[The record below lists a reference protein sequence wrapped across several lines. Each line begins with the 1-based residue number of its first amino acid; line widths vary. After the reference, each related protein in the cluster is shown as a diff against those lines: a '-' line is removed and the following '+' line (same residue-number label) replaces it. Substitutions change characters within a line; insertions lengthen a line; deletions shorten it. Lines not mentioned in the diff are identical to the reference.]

1 MKKILLLV
9 SAISLLSVPA
19 FSQAAIKCWTNK
31 EGVRECGNAI
41 PPEYAQQGSET
52 INNRGITVETKER
65 ALTREELAKV
75 REKEEAEQQRTA
87 AEEEKLKKQAAAD
100 RVLLATFLSEEEII
114 TARDRKLAV
123 IDGNIEIT
131 NNTIDKLNDDLQ
143 TQRKKAANYE
153 RRGKTV
159 PEGTLKEIASLERQ
173 ISSKQEFIQNKEAEK
188 EVIRAKYAK
197 DLERFREL
205 KAQGKK
211 LR

>member
-1 MKKILLLV
+1 MKKRLLFV
-9 SAISLLSVPA
+9 SVITLLSIPA
-19 FSQAAIKCWTNK
+19 FSQAAIKCWTNN

-41 PPEYAQQGSET
+41 PPEYAQKSSET
-52 INNRGITVETKER
+52 INERGITVETKER
-65 ALTREELAKV
+65 ALTKEELSKIKA
-75 REKEEAEQQRTA
+75 KEEEEQQRVA
-87 AEEEKLKKQAAAD
+87 KEEEKNKKQAAAD
-100 RVLLATFLSEEEII
+100 RVLLATFLSEDEII

-123 IDGNIEIT
+123 IDGNIEVT
-131 NNTIDKLNDDLQ
+131 NITIDKLNDDLQ

-173 ISSKQEFIQNKEAEK
+173 IASKQEFIESKQAEK
-188 EVIRAKYAK
+188 ETIREKYAK